1 MRTIVVSL
9 VTAATLV
16 LSGCAIL
23 PDDRYD
29 SNWILSSGKNSQG
42 PFVSGAEGAIRMT
55 INAGQIS
62 GQICNSWGGD
72 ISITDTSVLVS
83 GIYSTEM
90 WCTEPE
96 GIMDRETRFLNDLS
110 RVTSIELVDGTLH
123 LWGGPVDLEFVSDP
137 TS

>member
-1 MRTIVVSL
+1 MRKIIVGL
-9 VTAATLV
+9 VTAADLV

-29 SNWILSSGKNSQG
+29 SNWILTYGKNSQG
-42 PFVSGAEGAIRMT
+42 TFVNGAEGAIRMT

-62 GQICNSWGGD
+62 GHICNSWGGD
-72 ISITDTSVLVS
+72 ISITNTSVLVS

-110 RVTSIELVDGTLH
+110 RVTSVEIVDGTLH
-123 LWGGPVDLEFVSDP
+123 LSGGPVTLDFVAGD
-137 TS
+137 